1 MRRIAKFAAYFVG
14 FLVAGLGIV
23 WVSIGPTWRL
33 FLSDPPLDDNVLE
46 WTQSQRDSGFA
57 LSDKLP
63 IINTLPIRAGDRQRD
78 VPFGVPLAMD
88 VDIDAYMESQN
99 SAAVLILHKGEIR
112 LERYGLNQTR
122 NKRWTSFS
130 VAKSFTSTLVGA
142 AIWDGHI
149 ASLEDMV
156 SQYVPALQGS
166 AYDDVSIRQL
176 LTMTSGVR
184 WIEDYGDPTS
194 DVAMFN
200 ETEPEP
206 GETALISYMK
216 RLPRAHPPGEVFNYS
231 TGETNLVGILVAEA
245 TGKPVSEYLSEKIW
259 QPFGMHGDASWVVS
273 KTGEEIG
280 GCCVQATA
288 LDYALIGQFM
298 LEDGIADGARVVPE
312 GWVAEATSL
321 QVEVPNDSR
330 RDYGF
335 QWWPMDNGTYQAGGI
350 FGQGIFIDPARELV
364 IVTHSSWRDARGVI
378 EGQSDARFDF
388 YKVVQTAIDAEANT
402 GS

>member
-1 MRRIAKFAAYFVG
+1 MRRFAKFLAYFIGLLAVG
-14 FLVAGLGIV
+14 LAVV
-23 WVSIGPTWRL
+23 WFSIGPTWRL
-33 FLSDPPLDDNVLE
+33 FLSNPPLDDNVLE

-57 LSDKLP
+57 LSDQLP
-63 IINTLPIRAGDRQRD
+63 IINTLPISAGDQPRD
-78 VPFGVPLAMD
+78 VPVGAPLQLD

-99 SAAVLILHKGEIR
+99 SAAVLILHRGEIR
-112 LERYGLNQTR
+112 LERYGLNQAR
-122 NKRWTSFS
+122 DKRWTSFS

-142 AIWDGHI
+142 AIQDGHI
-149 ASLEDMV
+149 DSLEDMV

-166 AYDDVSIRQL
+166 AYDEVSIRQL

-206 GETALISYMK
+206 GETALVSYMK

-231 TGETNLVGILVAEA
+231 TGETNLVGTLVAEA
-245 TGKPVSEYLSEKIW
+245 AGKPVSQYLSEKIW
-259 QPFGMHGDASWVVS
+259 KPFGMHGDGSWVVA

-288 LDYALIGQFM
+288 LDYGLIGQFM
-298 LEDGIADGARVVPE
+298 LEDGVANGVRIVPA

-321 QVEVPNDSR
+321 QVEVPYDSV

-335 QWWPMDNGTYQAGGI
+335 QWWPMANGTYQAGGI

-364 IVTHSSWRDARGVI
+364 IVTHSSWRDARGI
-378 EGQSDARFDF
+378 AAEQSAERYDF
-388 YKVVQTAIDAEANT
+388 YKAVQAAIDAEGA
-402 GS
+402 